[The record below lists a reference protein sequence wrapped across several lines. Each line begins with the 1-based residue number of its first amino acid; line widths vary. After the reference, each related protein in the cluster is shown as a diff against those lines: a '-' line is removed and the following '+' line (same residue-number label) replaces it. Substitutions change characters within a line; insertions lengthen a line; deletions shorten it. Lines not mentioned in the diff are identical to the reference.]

1 MRLLVRR
8 SVLSLL
14 ACGSLFNFVARA
26 QAHEF
31 RAGDLQIEHPWS
43 RAIGPRAPTAAGYLV
58 IRNGGTA
65 PDRLVAAETPMARLV
80 EIHEMSV
87 SDNIMRMRPVVGGL
101 VVPAGGT
108 VRLAPN
114 GLHLMIVGPHA
125 GFVQG
130 ARVPLTLVFERTGRV
145 AVELAVEAPGARAG
159 EHDGH

>member
-1 MRLLVRR
+1 MRYILRR
-8 SVLSLL
+8 SVLAAL
-14 ACGSLFNFVARA
+14 AVGNLSGIVADAR
-26 QAHEF
+26 AHEF
-31 RAGDLQIEHPWS
+31 RAGDLQIDHPWS
-43 RAIGPRAPTAAGYLV
+43 RAIGPRAPTAAGYLI
-58 IRNGGTA
+58 IRNGGAA

-80 EIHEMSV
+80 EIHEMSM
-87 SDNIMRMRPVVGGL
+87 SDNIMRMRPVVDGI

-125 GFVQG
+125 GFVRG
-130 ARVPLTLVFERTGRV
+130 ARVPLTLVFERAGRV

>member
-1 MRLLVRR
+1 MRQIGRR
-8 SVLSLL
+8 SVLAVL
-14 ACGSLFNFVARA
+14 AVGGLHHFVATAR
-26 QAHEF
+26 AHEF
-31 RAGDLQIEHPWS
+31 RAGDLQIDHPWS

-58 IRNGGTA
+58 IRNGGTT

-80 EIHEMSV
+80 EIHEMSMT
-87 SDNIMRMRPVVGGL
+87 DNIMRMRPVAGGI

-114 GLHLMIVGPHA
+114 GLHLMIVGPQP

-130 ARVPLTLVFERTGRV
+130 ARIPITLVFERAGRV
-145 AVELAVEAPGARAG
+145 AVELAIEAPGARSG

>member
-1 MRLLVRR
+1 MTDSIRRTVLTALVVG
-8 SVLSLL
+8 SAWGL
-14 ACGSLFNFVARA
+14 AAPVRA
-26 QAHEF
+26 HDF

-43 RAIGPRAPTAAGYLV
+43 RAVGPRAPTAAGYLIV
-58 IRNGGTA
+58 RNSGAT

-80 EIHEMSV
+80 EIHETSM
-87 SDNIMRMRPVVGGL
+87 SDNIMRMRPVADGI

-114 GLHLMIVGPHA
+114 GLHLMLVGPQA

-130 ARVPLTLVFERTGRV
+130 ARVPLVLVFERAGRV

-159 EHDGH
+159 EHGGH